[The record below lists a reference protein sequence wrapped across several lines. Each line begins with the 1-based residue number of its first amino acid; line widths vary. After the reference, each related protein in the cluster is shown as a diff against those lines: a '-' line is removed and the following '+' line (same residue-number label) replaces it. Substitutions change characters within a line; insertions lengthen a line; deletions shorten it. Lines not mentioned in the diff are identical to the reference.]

1 MAGPASSESEVIL
14 EILFGSEGCP
24 SSHHFLSMEKIKLP
38 IIYGNCIMGD
48 GQLLIYTSW
57 GLLGL

>member
-1 MAGPASSESEVIL
+1 M
-14 EILFGSEGCP
+14 
-24 SSHHFLSMEKIKLP
+24 KLP

-48 GQLLIYTSW
+48 GRHLIYTSW

>member
-1 MAGPASSESEVIL
+1 M
-14 EILFGSEGCP
+14 
-24 SSHHFLSMEKIKLP
+24 KLP

-48 GQLLIYTSW
+48 QQHLIYTSW